1 MVWQGLSRKDAAAK
15 AAISE
20 HGLYQA
26 FRKPLVKQHYLG
38 ELEVLRTSERARNFH
53 ALVEVRDQI
62 GNPMARVN
70 AVKEMEHHEDLSV
83 ASSQPRA
90 GMLIVVMQAPQAQP
104 AEPVHQVIDVS
115 PNDAS

>member
-1 MVWQGLSRKDAAAK
+1 MWTGLSRKYAAQAAGIKEHSLYCAFAK
-15 AAISE
+15 P
-20 HGLYQA
+20 H
-26 FRKPLVKQHYLG
+26 VKAHYLR